1 MVLNDS
7 VKSIILLGPVFNN
20 KNMVSLNEMVH
31 KSEMK

>member
-20 KNMVSLNEMVH
+20 KNMVSFNEMVH
-31 KSEMK
+31 NSEMK